1 MQTIT
6 QMREGI
12 DALMK
17 KIGDI
22 RSLCKTEDRVPDVD
36 ERSRLQEHLNTI
48 DGLEEQIALEERTQA
63 TKARLDAPA
72 VAPIKTE
79 VVKRSG
85 IELNTRAQEER
96 DKFISF
102 GEQLVAIRRACIP
115 GGAVDPRLTT
125 RAYGLSEGTNSEG
138 GFLVQTDFSATIL
151 QNMWDNAA
159 IPSRLR
165 RITISGNSNGMT
177 LNGLDETSRAN
188 GSRAGGIQSYWTG
201 EAIEKTKSKPS
212 FRQIELKLNKLT
224 GLCYATDELLEDAS
238 ALESVITDGFN
249 KEFDFKITDACI
261 NGTGVGQPLGILAS
275 GCLTTVAKE
284 GGQAA
289 DTIMYEN
296 IVKMWSRI
304 MASSRANS
312 VWLINQDCEPQLHTM
327 SLAVGTGGVP
337 VYMPAGGASQLPY
350 STLYGRPVLPIEQCS
365 TLGDLGDI
373 ILSDFSNYI
382 FIDKGGLKKD
392 VSMHVRFAYDE
403 SVFRFVYRCDGQ
415 PVLASEITPYKGTN
429 TLSHFVTLAAR

>member
-1 MQTIT
+1 MW
-6 QMREGI
+6 ES
-12 DALMK
+12 A
-17 KIGDI
+17 
-22 RSLCKTEDRVPDVD
+22 
-36 ERSRLQEHLNTI
+36 
-48 DGLEEQIALEERTQA
+48 
-63 TKARLDAPA
+63 A
-72 VAPIKTE
+72 V
-79 VVKRSG
+79 
-85 IELNTRAQEER
+85 
-96 DKFISF
+96 
-102 GEQLVAIRRACIP
+102 
-115 GGAVDPRLTT
+115 
-125 RAYGLSEGTNSEG
+125 
-138 GFLVQTDFSATIL
+138 
-151 QNMWDNAA
+151 
-159 IPSRLR
+159 PSRLR

-177 LNGLDETSRAN
+177 INGLDETSRVD

-201 EAIEKTKSKPS
+201 EANAKTGSKPK

-238 ALESVITDGFN
+238 ALEAVITDGFN
-249 KEFDFKITDACI
+249 KEFDFKITDAVI

-275 GCLTTVAKE
+275 GCLTTVNKE
-284 GGQAA
+284 AGQAV
-289 DTIMYEN
+289 DTIVYEN

-304 MASSRANS
+304 MASSRSNA
-312 VWLINQDCEPQLHTM
+312 VWLINQDCEPQLHMM

-392 VSMHVRFAYDE
+392 VSMHVRFVYDE

-429 TLSHFVTLAAR
+429 TLSHFVTLQAR